1 MAHVLLVDDDEDLVA
16 GNKVAL
22 EARGFKVSRAYSGN
36 EGWLAIEKS
45 MPDIVVLDCMMEEF
59 TSGFE
64 LAHDIAIKYPNLP
77 ILMLTGVRE
86 HMSSDWKFGPSDEHW
101 LPIHRFME
109 KPLPPA
115 KLIAAL
121 DELLAKKS

>member
-22 EARGFKVSRAYSGN
+22 EARGFQVSRAYSGN
-36 EGWLAIEKS
+36 EGWLVLQKGL
-45 MPDIVVLDCMMEEF
+45 PDVVVLDCMMEEF

-64 LAHDIAIKYPNLP
+64 LAHDIAIKYPKLP
-77 ILMLTGVRE
+77 VLMLTGVRE
-86 HMSSDWKFGPSDEHW
+86 HMSSDWKFGPGEKDW

-109 KPLPPA
+109 KPVTPA
-115 KLIAAL
+115 ELIMAL
-121 DELLAKKS
+121 DELLAQKP